1 MIFIE
6 SSLKNRGCLV
16 YARVYRSGTPVL
28 SLGGIRFNLDNNLD
42 RRTRNKNTRLGRT
55 VNYGGA
61 VLKSFAIL
69 YLIAARDTLYKPFAF
84 RSARIINFFMR
95 QDYHSH
101 DPPKSSLVECNDCRA
116 LGEKV
121 GKLYAYTTLSRD
133 FRR

>member
-16 YARVYRSGTPVL
+16 YACVYRSGTPEL

-42 RRTRNKNTRLGRT
+42 RRTRNKNTRLDRT

-69 YLIAARDTLYKPFAF
+69 YLIAAPRDTLYKPFAF
-84 RSARIINFFMR
+84 RSARIINFFAR
-95 QDYHSH
+95 QDY
-101 DPPKSSLVECNDCRA
+101 R
-116 LGEKV
+116 
-121 GKLYAYTTLSRD
+121 SRD
-133 FRR
+133 P